1 MTNTEKVAGLAMLLA
16 ISSASFYVGH
26 TIGVRQALEWSQ
38 QAWAHVLS
46 DSNVVPSGRVTI
58 KTDGTARYRIYGV
71 ETGSDMR
78 EKPLRRLPRGQ
89 EGTYRDTQGYW
100 WITDGEGK
108 LVGY

>member
-1 MTNTEKVAGLAMLLA
+1 MTTKEKAVGLVMLLT

-38 QAWAHVLS
+38 QTWAHVLS
-46 DSNVVPSGRVTI
+46 DSNVVLQGRMTVTPD
-58 KTDGTARYRIYGV
+58 KTARYRIYGV